1 TTPPPP
7 SYPEKEL
14 SPQITS
20 ALAESAGMQLST
32 LESGAASMRAW
43 LSGKSASDVEAALK
57 GEGSGPLADLAGKAK
72 GDEFWLY
79 SRFFGIGLVSAM
91 EAVGAQPSAELMDS
105 WVSGAMGK
113 NSQKAV
119 SDLDAWNGL
128 MSKLSQMTTLMK
140 EIEIR
145 EKKKMA
151 QRLEEKAQ
159 MLEKRQAREELMK
172 KEVDDK
178 AK

>member
-1 TTPPPP
+1 
-7 SYPEKEL
+7 
-14 SPQITS
+14 
-20 ALAESAGMQLST
+20 
-32 LESGAASMRAW
+32 
-43 LSGKSASDVEAALK
+43 
-57 GEGSGPLADLAGKAK
+57 
-72 GDEFWLY
+72 
-79 SRFFGIGLVSAM
+79 
-91 EAVGAQPSAELMDS
+91 
-105 WVSGAMGK
+105 
-113 NSQKAV
+113 
-119 SDLDAWNGL
+119 